1 MSNQLKESLRKKM
14 DVTPS
19 AQFDS
24 AFFDKLEKSKKPG
37 IFSSWITW
45 AVSGCA
51 TASVLFIALT
61 NYHLPNKHA
70 FSHKEYIEN
79 ALEIQGDLNEGIDPV
94 EPSDL
99 TVSSLD
105 EI

>member
-19 AQFDS
+19 TQFDS
-24 AFFDKLEKSKKPG
+24 LFFDKLEKSRKPSV
-37 IFSSWITW
+37 FSNWITW

-51 TASVLFIALT
+51 TASVLFIALS
-61 NYHLPNKHA
+61 NYHIPTRHA
-70 FSHKEYIEN
+70 FNHQEYVEN
-79 ALEIQGDLNEGIDPV
+79 ALEIQGDLNESVVPL
-94 EPSDL
+94 ESSDL
-99 TVSSLD
+99 TVNTLD